1 MILIWGR
8 VLLKIG
14 EAMRLLCC
22 LLLGSSVLLSDAD
35 AQTTKASQD
44 AATAI
49 KKLGGKVQ
57 KNGFQDGEPVI
68 GVFPRSTKVFVTQ
81 NQASR

>member
-1 MILIWGR
+1 MR
-8 VLLKIG
+8 V
-14 EAMRLLCC
+14 LCC
-22 LLLGSSVLLSDAD
+22 LLAGSVLLSGCGE
-35 AQTTKASQD
+35 SQEVEKEN
-44 AATAI
+44 AVAAI

-68 GVFPRSTKVFVTQ
+68 GVFPRSTKVSVTQ